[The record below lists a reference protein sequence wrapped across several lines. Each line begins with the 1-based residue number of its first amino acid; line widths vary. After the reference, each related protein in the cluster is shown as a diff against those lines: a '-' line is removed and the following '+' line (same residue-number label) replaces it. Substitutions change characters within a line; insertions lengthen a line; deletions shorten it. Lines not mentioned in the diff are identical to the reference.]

1 MDVSTCRISVNNHTE
16 KWIVM
21 FMPELKIFLL
31 LLLMDEFGN
40 RQEFENVYDLIL
52 KVTFKYIVIEL
63 FLTVELIC
71 KSIYLKHNLN

>member
-31 LLLMDEFGN
+31 LLLMDEYGN
-40 RQEFENVYDLIL
+40 RQEFENVFNLIL
-52 KVTFKYIVIEL
+52 NVTIKYIFVQL
-63 FLTVELIC
+63 FLWVELILERTIS
-71 KSIYLKHNLN
+71 KYF

>member
-40 RQEFENVYDLIL
+40 RQELENVYDLIL
-52 KVTFKYIVIEL
+52 KVTIKYVFVEL
-63 FLTVELIC
+63 FLTVELI
-71 KSIYLKHNLN
+71 KRKLP

>member
-31 LLLMDEFGN
+31 LLLMDVFGN
-40 RQEFENVYDLIL
+40 RQEFENVYDWIL
-52 KVTFKYIVIEL
+52 KVTIKYIFVEL
-63 FLTVELIC
+63 FLTVELI
-71 KSIYLKHNLN
+71 LF

>member
-40 RQEFENVYDLIL
+40 RQEFENVFNLIL
-52 KVTFKYIVIEL
+52 KVTIKYIFVQL
-63 FLTVELIC
+63 FLWVELLLELT
-71 KSIYLKHNLN
+71 KYL